1 MTLTKSQY
9 GYEMLKNN
17 GDYFTISLDGK
28 HSQYCGKRNI
38 NQLSGNKVH
47 GIPNLIKG
55 IVFKLQ
61 KNEN

>member
-1 MTLTKSQY
+1 M
-9 GYEMLKNN
+9 KNN